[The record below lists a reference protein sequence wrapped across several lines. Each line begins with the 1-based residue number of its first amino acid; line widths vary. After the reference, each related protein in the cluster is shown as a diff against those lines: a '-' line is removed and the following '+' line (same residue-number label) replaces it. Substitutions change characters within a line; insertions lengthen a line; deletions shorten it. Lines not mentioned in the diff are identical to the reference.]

1 MEYPKTTGGNSISK
15 TTSRYMQVGAQ
26 QGWQCPLCKRILSPW
41 TAECPC
47 KGQQWGDLTVTYG
60 PNTTSSSADF
70 DCSTITLH
78 SNTKHSKKSKTK
90 EVQ

>member
-47 KGQQWGDLTVTYG
+47 
-60 PNTTSSSADF
+60 
-70 DCSTITLH
+70 
-78 SNTKHSKKSKTK
+78 SNLWT
-90 EVQ
+90 